1 MPAHAR
7 CRIVDETTV
16 GIYHCI
22 NRCVRRAFLCGFDA
36 VSHRSFD
43 HRKLWIRRRL
53 ESLAG
58 LFAIDI
64 LGFAVMANH
73 LHLVVRNR
81 PDVATD
87 WSDKEVARRWC
98 ALFPRSV
105 DRTSSNSSLPGNP
118 SAAWQSPDALRERM
132 LLADPVQ
139 LAECRRRLSSVSW
152 LMRCLSEPIAR
163 AANREEGIT
172 GRFWEGRFKCQALLD
187 EAAVLACSMYVDL
200 NPIRAGEAE
209 TPETAQFTSAHERI
223 VDRQSAAV
231 APAAVDSSAS
241 DLSERAA
248 GWLAPVDEAP
258 KTVAGYGGAPAEP
271 PRRRAS
277 NRGFLP
283 LSLDD
288 YLRLLDWTGRIL
300 RSGCQ
305 SIPAGL
311 APLLE
316 RLNLNAATWADC
328 VEQFGRQFRRAA
340 GRAVSLARFAE
351 RAGQRWLHGVSWSR
365 QAFG

>member
-7 CRIVDETTV
+7 CRIVDETAV
-16 GIYHCI
+16 GIYHCV

-36 VSHRSFD
+36 FSNRNFD

-58 LFAIDI
+58 RFAIDV

-73 LHLVVRNR
+73 LHLVLRNR
-81 PDVATD
+81 PDVAAN
-87 WSDKEVARRWC
+87 WSDEEVARRWC
-98 ALFPRSV
+98 GLFPRSV
-105 DRTSSNSSLPGNP
+105 DSTSSGSPP
-118 SAAWQSPDALRERM
+118 TAAWSTPEGLRERI

-139 LAECRRRLSSVSW
+139 LAECRRRLSSLSW
-152 LMRCLSEPIAR
+152 LMRCLCEPIAR
-163 AANREEGIT
+163 AANREDEVT

-200 NPIRAGEAE
+200 NPIRAGLAE
-209 TPETAQFTSAHERI
+209 TPETSPFTSAHERI
-223 VDRQSAAV
+223 VDRQSAASN
-231 APAAVDSSAS
+231 SS
-241 DLSERAA
+241 EGVA
-248 GWLAPVDEAP
+248 GWLAPVAETADS
-258 KTVAGYGGAPAEP
+258 GAPAEQ

-288 YLRLLDWTGRIL
+288 YLRLLDWTGRML

-311 APLLE
+311 APLFE
-316 RLNLNAATWADC
+316 RLGLNAETWTDC
-328 VEQFGRQFRRAA
+328 VDQFGRQFHRAVGRAA
-340 GRAVSLARFAE
+340 SLARFAE
-351 RAGQRWLHGVSWSR
+351 RSGQHWLHGVKWSR
-365 QAFG
+365 RAFG

>member
-7 CRIVDETTV
+7 CRIVDEATV
-16 GIYHCI
+16 GIYHCV

-36 VSHRSFD
+36 FSGRNFD
-43 HRKLWIRRRL
+43 HRKLWIRQRL

-58 LFAIDI
+58 LFAIDV

-73 LHLVVRNR
+73 LHLIVRNR
-81 PDVATD
+81 PDVAD
-87 WSDKEVARRWC
+87 QWSDEEVARRWC
-98 ALFPRSV
+98 GLFPRSV
-105 DRTSSNSSLPGNP
+105 DPSLGGRSSGSRSPGSP
-118 SAAWQSPDALRERM
+118 PTAAWPSPAGLRERM
-132 LLADPVQ
+132 LLADPSQ
-139 LAECRRRLSSVSW
+139 LVECRRRLSSVSW
-152 LMRCLSEPIAR
+152 LMRCLCEPIAR
-163 AANREEGIT
+163 AANHEDEVS

-209 TPETAQFTSAHERI
+209 TPEASQFTSAHERI
-223 VDRQSAAV
+223 ADRQSAAS
-231 APAAVDSSAS
+231 DSS
-241 DLSERAA
+241 EPAA
-248 GWLAPVDEAP
+248 GWLAPVAEKVD
-258 KTVAGYGGAPAEP
+258 GGVPAEP

-283 LSLDD
+283 FSLDD

-300 RSGCQ
+300 RSGCH

-311 APLLE
+311 APLFE
-316 RLNLNAATWADC
+316 RLGLNAATWADC
-328 VEQFGRQFRRAA
+328 IDQFGRQFRRAV

-351 RAGQRWLHGVSWSR
+351 RSGQHWLHGVSWSR
-365 QAFG
+365 RAFG